1 MSILVRKIFPFLK
14 NCLFKKN
21 LTHPEV
27 IYPPCSLEL
36 ILSFSEVLNSN
47 AGHWSSPES

>member
-14 NCLFKKN
+14 NCLFKEN

-27 IYPPCSLEL
+27 IHPPCSLEL

-47 AGHWSSPES
+47 AGHWSTPES